1 MLREIKT
8 PALLCSLSTHLFS
21 VFQIDCLLFFRATY
35 ATFKCN
41 ALWIIGLMFQLIC
54 VNSKLSL
61 QGRLLICN
69 YKHMYVHTYVHKYL
83 KQHVYQFLYKNEKK
97 PTAATVQMLIRV
109 SSSFGREKSD
119 GMFDDL
125 QMIYMSVR
133 ILRFWSLIYEHTW
146 RRYVCLSMTTFL
158 VFTQLY
164 YMFHTSEGIDA
175 IIRNSYMLVLWF
187 NTLLR
192 AYLLLYDR
200 EKYERLLSDLEKFY
214 YDLKKTKDS
223 YIQDLLTEVNST
235 GKYMARGNLFLGLL
249 TCFGFAFYPL
259 FTTERVLPFGSMI
272 PGINEYKSPFYEFW
286 YIYQMIITPMGCCMY
301 IPYTSLIVALIM
313 FSIVM
318 CKALQ
323 FRLKTLHRVRHI
335 DGLIHKNVKECIQYQ
350 LNIINYIGRVNDL
363 TTYIFLLEFLAF
375 GTLLCALLFL
385 LIIVDSTAQTVIVC
399 AYITMIFAQILS
411 LYWYANELREQN
423 LAIAAAAYDTE
434 WFTFPIAVQ
443 KHILL
448 MILRAQKPPAIMV
461 GHIHPIS
468 LELFQSL
475 LNASY
480 TYFTLLKRVYT

>member
-1 MLREIKT
+1 
-8 PALLCSLSTHLFS
+8 
-21 VFQIDCLLFFRATY
+21 
-35 ATFKCN
+35 
-41 ALWIIGLMFQLIC
+41 
-54 VNSKLSL
+54 
-61 QGRLLICN
+61 
-69 YKHMYVHTYVHKYL
+69 
-83 KQHVYQFLYKNEKK
+83 
-97 PTAATVQMLIRV
+97 
-109 SSSFGREKSD
+109 
-119 GMFDDL
+119 MFDDL
-125 QMIYMSVR
+125 QMIHMSVR

-164 YMFHTSEGIDA
+164 YMVRTSEGIGA

-187 NTLLR
+187 NTILR

-200 EKYERLLSDLEKFY
+200 KKYEQLLSDLEIFY
-214 YDLKKTKDS
+214 YDLKKSEDF
-223 YIQDLLTEVNST
+223 YIQDLLNEVNST

-249 TCFGFAFYPL
+249 TCFGFALYPF

-272 PGINEYKSPFYEFW
+272 PGVDEYKSPFYEFW
-286 YIYQMIITPMGCCMY
+286 YVYQMIITPMGCCMY

-313 FSIVM
+313 FGIVM

-323 FRLKTLHRVRHI
+323 FRLKTLHRVRHV
-335 DGLIHKNVKECIQYQ
+335 DSLIHKNIKECIKYQ
-350 LNIINYIGRVNDL
+350 LGIINYIGQVNDL

-385 LIIVDSTAQTVIVC
+385 LIIVDSSAQAIIVC

-434 WFTFPIAVQ
+434 WFTFPIPVQ
-443 KHILL
+443 KYILL
-448 MILRAQKPPAIMV
+448 MILRAQKPPAMMV

>member
-1 MLREIKT
+1 
-8 PALLCSLSTHLFS
+8 
-21 VFQIDCLLFFRATY
+21 
-35 ATFKCN
+35 
-41 ALWIIGLMFQLIC
+41 
-54 VNSKLSL
+54 
-61 QGRLLICN
+61 
-69 YKHMYVHTYVHKYL
+69 
-83 KQHVYQFLYKNEKK
+83 
-97 PTAATVQMLIRV
+97 
-109 SSSFGREKSD
+109 
-119 GMFDDL
+119 MFDDL
-125 QMIYMSVR
+125 QLIHMSVR

-164 YMFHTSEGIDA
+164 YMFRTSEGIDS

-187 NTLLR
+187 NTILR

-200 EKYERLLSDLEKFY
+200 EKYEKLLSDLETFY
-214 YDLKKTKDS
+214 YDLKRSKDS
-223 YIQDLLTEVNST
+223 YIQDLLVEVNTT

-249 TCFGFAFYPL
+249 TCFGFGFYPL
-259 FTTERVLPFGSMI
+259 FATERVLPFGSMI
-272 PGINEYKSPFYEFW
+272 PGVEEYKSPFYEFW
-286 YIYQMIITPMGCCMY
+286 YIYQMVITPMGCCMY
-301 IPYTSLIVALIM
+301 IPYTSLIVAFIM
-313 FSIVM
+313 FGIVM

-335 DGLIHKNVKECIQYQ
+335 ESLIHKNVRECIRYQ
-350 LNIINYIGRVNDL
+350 LSIIDYIARVNAL

-385 LIIVDSTAQTVIVC
+385 LIIVDSSAQAIIVC
-399 AYITMIFAQILS
+399 AYIAMIFAQILS

-434 WFTFPIAVQ
+434 WFTFPISVQ
-443 KHILL
+443 KYILL

-461 GHIHPIS
+461 GNTQPIS